1 MSSKL
6 LLPRCGVFRPQ
17 FQLAE
22 VLPTKHV
29 HMRMRQV
36 SADWVI
42 EDEPEKRL
50 EQSKA
55 FCNAGI
61 HKQTGNI
68 NKGDFEVTFQ
78 AERPSD
84 LDMFC
89 FLFQAQSSGIQTAE
103 FPKNFCTFC
112 FQG

>member
-78 AERPSD
+78 AECRRARVCEEEYREAVRSGHV
-84 LDMFC
+84 L
-89 FLFQAQSSGIQTAE
+89 LFVSSTKQRN
-103 FPKNFCTFC
+103 PNS
-112 FQG
+112 